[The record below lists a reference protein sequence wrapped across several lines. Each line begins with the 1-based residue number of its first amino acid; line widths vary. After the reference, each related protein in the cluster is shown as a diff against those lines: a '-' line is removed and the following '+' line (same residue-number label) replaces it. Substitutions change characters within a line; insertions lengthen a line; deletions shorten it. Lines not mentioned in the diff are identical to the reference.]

1 MSSDGAC
8 RQCFFFFL
16 TNASCLIF
24 ITSYLNQGSC
34 HSRLSGSIKVSQRLW
49 IIMIHVYWFGQ
60 IITLSYLARIC
71 KKRNIITN
79 KNLGGDQS
87 RLIST
92 TGIIW
97 KENFIISVPY
107 SLHSLMNF
115 FWLIFPFIRWS
126 IKKSIKLIF

>member
-1 MSSDGAC
+1 MVHVGSVF
-8 RQCFFFFL
+8 FFFFL

-34 HSRLSGSIKVSQRLW
+34 HSWLSGSIKVSQRLW

-60 IITLSYLARIC
+60 IRTLSYLARIC

-79 KNLGGDQS
+79 KNLGGTKVDS
-87 RLIST
+87 ST

-115 FWLIFPFIRWS
+115 FGVNFPFHTL
-126 IKKSIKLIF
+126 KKVIN

>member
-1 MSSDGAC
+1 MVHVGSG
-8 RQCFFFFL
+8 FFFL

-34 HSRLSGSIKVSQRLW
+34 HSWLSGSIKVSQRLW

-79 KNLGGDQS
+79 KNLGGTNVDS
-87 RLIST
+87 ST

-107 SLHSLMNF
+107 SLHALMNLF
-115 FWLIFPFIRWS
+115 LVNFPFHTLIN
-126 IKKSIKLIF
+126 KKSIKLIFEKN